1 MNKIQ
6 CTQFVSSMI
15 KEDFNE
21 NDEGINYLFSNYNI
35 NKDGLLLFEDFLKFF
50 FDSIKKEI
58 NIVWDSLFFIRI

>member
-15 KEDFNE
+15 KEDVNE

-35 NKDGLLLFEDFLKFF
+35 NKRW
-50 FDSIKKEI
+50 II
-58 NIVWDSLFFIRI
+58 II